1 MKIEQ
6 RLQPVKQLFGPALGM
21 TNSSRR
27 LDGRRIMVVGAGQ
40 RTLDAP
46 DPPVGN
52 GRAISLLFAREGATL
67 TCVDVSPESVAQT
80 CELIRSD
87 GGMAYSEV
95 ADVGEAQAIPALVA
109 RSTAHMGG
117 LDGIVL
123 VVGISS
129 GRPIDLQSADVWD
142 KEFAVNVRSNM
153 LFAQQALKH
162 MDDGGVMLLISSIS
176 ALGCSSVN
184 PAYEVSKAAQL
195 ALARSIAMAGQGRG
209 IRCNSLLPGQIDTPM
224 GRSATMRRPERAN
237 TPKPFGRQG
246 TGWEIA
252 SAALFLMSHESSYVN
267 AHALVVDGGLTMGV
281 SMPVPGST
289 PT

>member
-6 RLQPVKQLFGPALGM
+6 RIQPSRQLFGPALGVL
-21 TNSSRR
+21 NSSRR

-52 GRAISLLFAREGATL
+52 GRAISLLFAHEGATL

-80 CELIRSD
+80 CDLIRAD
-87 GGMAYSEV
+87 GGIAYAEV
-95 ADVGEAQAIPALVA
+95 ADIGDAQAIPALVE
-109 RSTAHMGG
+109 RSTTRMGG

-123 VVGISS
+123 VVGVSS
-129 GRPIDLQSADVWD
+129 GLPIHLQSADEWD

-153 LFAQQALKH
+153 LFAQQAMTH
-162 MDDGGVMLLISSIS
+162 MDDGGAMLLISSIS
-176 ALGCSSVN
+176 ALGCASTN

-224 GRSATMRRPERAN
+224 GRSATSRRPERAN

-252 SAALFLMSHESSYVN
+252 HAALFLISHESSYVN

-281 SMPVPGST
+281 SMAATGST
-289 PT
+289 AS

>member
-6 RLQPVKQLFGPALGM
+6 RIQPSKQLFGPALGM
-21 TNSSRR
+21 LHGSKR

-52 GRAISLLFAREGATL
+52 GRAISLLFAREGAAL

-87 GGMAYSEV
+87 GGVAYAEV
-95 ADVGEAQAIPALVA
+95 ADIGDAQAIPALVE
-109 RSTAHMGG
+109 RSTARMGG

-123 VVGISS
+123 VVGVSS
-129 GRPIDLQSADVWD
+129 GRPLDLQSADVWD

-162 MDDGGVMLLISSIS
+162 MDDGGAMLLISSIS

-195 ALARSIAMAGQGRG
+195 ALARSIAMAGQARG

-224 GRSATMRRPERAN
+224 GRSATLRRPERN
-237 TPKPFGRQG
+237 NSPKPFARQG

-252 SAALFLMSHESSYVN
+252 HAALFLISDEASYVN

-281 SMPVPGST
+281 SMPVTGNP